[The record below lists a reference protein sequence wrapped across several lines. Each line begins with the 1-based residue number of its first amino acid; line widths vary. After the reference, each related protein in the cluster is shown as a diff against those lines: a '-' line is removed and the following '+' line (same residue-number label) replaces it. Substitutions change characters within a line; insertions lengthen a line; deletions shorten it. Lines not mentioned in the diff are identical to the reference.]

1 MIMAYE
7 IKKAAVLGAGVMGA
21 TIAAHLT
28 NAGIECD
35 LLDIIPFE
43 LTDADKAQGLNEK
56 SPAWRNRFAANGLA
70 GVLKSKPAGFFTKK
84 NASMIRTGNFEDNLG
99 WLAEADWVIE
109 VVIENLKIKQELFAR
124 VEKVVRPD
132 CIVTTNTSGIPIK
145 DITANV
151 GAKLKE
157 HFLGTHFFNPPR
169 YMKLL
174 EIIPGEKTKPEVVA
188 YMTRFCEDVLGK
200 GVVICKDVPN
210 FIGNRIGVFDIS
222 NAIRLMV
229 EKNLKID
236 EADTIISKALG
247 RPGTAIFG
255 TLDLV
260 GLDTGH
266 HVMTNL
272 YAAVPDD
279 EMREMFVPSEFMTKM
294 MELKWL
300 GNKTKQGFYKKTKGP
315 NGKKGKLVL
324 DYHKMEYVPANKPKF
339 ASVSD
344 AKKKT
349 DEGVAATIRVMFNGT
364 DIAGELTREYLCNN
378 FIYATNRIP
387 EICDTIVGIDNAMKW
402 GYNHQLGPFETWDAI
417 GVREAVEVMKK
428 LKKKVPKKIEEMLK
442 KGFES
447 FYQKKA
453 DGLYFYDFEKKD
465 YVLLE
470 ANPRI
475 ILLPDLKDRQKLVK
489 KNLSA
494 TLVDIGDGVACLEFH
509 TKMNAVDDGMIE
521 MIFES
526 CDIVEKDF
534 VGMVVGNHG
543 SNFSAGANIFKVL
556 LAIQRG
562 DWDILEKLVK
572 DFQCANMR
580 MKYLSK
586 PVVTA
591 PAGLA
596 LGGGCEMSMHG
607 AKCQPCGETYIGLV
621 EVGVGVIPAGGGCKE
636 LMVRLTE
643 GITDGVVE
651 AGMNL
656 QNIYAKAFENI
667 AMAKVATSAV
677 EAMELGYIRKTE
689 NISLGRDQQLWDAK
703 QVALG
708 LAKFY
713 KKPKP
718 VQVPVMGEN
727 FRGMAEAILYNLR
740 QGNFASDYDLHIS
753 RKVAHILSG
762 GDCAEGT
769 FVTEEEILALERE
782 AFLSLAGEKR
792 TQDRIMHMLNTGKP
806 LRN

>member
-1 MIMAYE
+1 MAYE

-28 NAGIECD
+28 NAGIECV

-43 LTDADKAQGLNEK
+43 LTEADKASGLTEK
-56 SPAWRNRFAANGLA
+56 SPAWRNRFATNGLA
-70 GVLKSKPAGFFTKK
+70 GVVKSKPAGFFTKK
-84 NASMIRTGNFEDNLG
+84 NTSMIKVGNFEDNLG
-99 WLAEADWVIE
+99 WLAGVDWVIE
-109 VVIENLKIKQELFAR
+109 VVIENLKIKQELFAK
-124 VEKVVRPD
+124 VEKVVRPE

-145 DITANV
+145 DITANL
-151 GAKLKE
+151 GAKFKE
-157 HFLGTHFFNPPR
+157 RFLGTHFFNPPR

-174 EIIPGEKTKPEVVA
+174 EIIPGTETKPDVVA
-188 YMTRFCEDVLGK
+188 YMTRFCEQVLGK

-222 NAIRLMV
+222 NAVRLTV
-229 EKNLKID
+229 EKNLRID
-236 EADTIISKALG
+236 EMDAIIGKALG
-247 RPGTAIFG
+247 RPGTSIFG

-279 EMREMFVPSEFMTKM
+279 EMREMFVPGEFMNKM

-300 GNKTKQGFYKKTKGP
+300 GNKTKQGFYKRTKDTKGKP
-315 NGKKGKLVL
+315 GKLML
-324 DYHKMEYVPANKPKF
+324 DYHTMEYVPANRPKF
-339 ASVSD
+339 SSVSD
-344 AKKKT
+344 AKKKS
-349 DEGVAATIRVMFNGT
+349 DEGVAATIKVMFNGT
-364 DIAGELTREYLCNN
+364 DIAGEVTREYLCNN
-378 FIYATNRIP
+378 FIYAANRIP

-402 GYNHQLGPFETWDAI
+402 GYNHQLGPFESWDAI
-417 GVREAVEVMKK
+417 GVRDAVEVMKK
-428 LKKKVPKKIEEMLK
+428 LKKKIPKKIEEMLK
-442 KGFES
+442 KGCER
-447 FYQKKA
+447 FYERRE
-453 DGLYFYDFEKKD
+453 DGLYFYDFEKKG

-475 ILLPDLKDRQKLVK
+475 ILLPDLKTAGKVVK
-489 KNLSA
+489 KNGSA
-494 TLVDIGDGVACLEFH
+494 KLVDIGDGAACLEFH

-521 MIFES
+521 MIFAA

-534 VGMVVGNHG
+534 AGMVVGNHAT
-543 SNFSAGANIFKVL
+543 NFSAGANIFKVL
-556 LAIQRG
+556 LAIQMG
-562 DWDILEKLVK
+562 DWDILEKLVA
-572 DFQCANMR
+572 DFQKANMR

-586 PVVTA
+586 PVVSA

-596 LGGGCEMSMHG
+596 LGGGCEMSMHA

-636 LMVRLTE
+636 LMVRMTE
-643 GITDGVVE
+643 GIPDGVID

-656 QNIYAKAFENI
+656 QNVYAKAFENI

-677 EAMELGYIRKTE
+677 EGMEFGYIRKTE
-689 NISLGRDQQLWDAK
+689 SISMGRDQQLWDAK
-703 QVALG
+703 QVVLG

-713 KKPKP
+713 KKPRP
-718 VQVPVMGEN
+718 VLIPVMGEN
-727 FRGMAEAILYNLR
+727 FRGMADAILYNMR
-740 QGNFASDYDLHIS
+740 HGNFASDYDVHVS

-762 GDCAEGT
+762 GDCSEGT
-769 FVTEEEILALERE
+769 LVTEEEILALERE
-782 AFLSLAGEKR
+782 AFLSLCGEKK

>member
-1 MIMAYE
+1 
-7 IKKAAVLGAGVMGA
+7 
-21 TIAAHLT
+21 
-28 NAGIECD
+28 
-35 LLDIIPFE
+35 
-43 LTDADKAQGLNEK
+43 
-56 SPAWRNRFAANGLA
+56 
-70 GVLKSKPAGFFTKK
+70 
-84 NASMIRTGNFEDNLG
+84 
-99 WLAEADWVIE
+99 
-109 VVIENLKIKQELFAR
+109 
-124 VEKVVRPD
+124 
-132 CIVTTNTSGIPIK
+132 
-145 DITANV
+145 
-151 GAKLKE
+151 
-157 HFLGTHFFNPPR
+157 
-169 YMKLL
+169 
-174 EIIPGEKTKPEVVA
+174 
-188 YMTRFCEDVLGK
+188 
-200 GVVICKDVPN
+200 VPN

-222 NAIRLMV
+222 NAVRLTV
-229 EKNLKID
+229 EKNLRID
-236 EADTIISKALG
+236 EMDAIISKALG

-279 EMREMFVPSEFMTKM
+279 EMREMFVPGEFMNKM

-300 GNKTKQGFYKKTKGP
+300 GNKTKQGFYKRTKDA
-315 NGKKGKLVL
+315 KGKMGKLML
-324 DYHKMEYVPANKPKF
+324 DYHTMEYVPANRPKF

-344 AKKKT
+344 AKKKSN
-349 DEGVAATIRVMFNGT
+349 DGVEATIKVMFNGT
-364 DIAGELTREYLCNN
+364 DIAGEVTREYLCNN
-378 FIYATNRIP
+378 FIYAANRVP

-402 GYNHQLGPFETWDAI
+402 GYNHQLGPFESWDAI

-442 KGFES
+442 KGHES
-447 FYQKKA
+447 FYQKKE

-465 YVLLE
+465 YVKME

-475 ILLPDLKDRQKLVK
+475 ILLPDLKAQGKLIK
-489 KNLSA
+489 KNGSA
-494 TLVDIGDGVACLEFH
+494 SLIDIGEGVACLEFH

-521 MIFES
+521 MIFAA

-534 VGMVVGNHG
+534 IGMVVGSHAT
-543 SNFSAGANIFKVL
+543 NFSAGANIFKVL
-556 LAIQRG
+556 LAIQMG
-562 DWDILEKLVK
+562 DWDILEKLVA
-572 DFQCANMR
+572 DFQNANMR
-580 MKYLSK
+580 MKYLLK
-586 PVVTA
+586 PVVSA

-596 LGGGCEMSMHG
+596 LGGGCEMSMHT

-636 LMVRLTE
+636 LMVRVTE
-643 GITDGVVE
+643 GIPDGVID

-656 QNIYAKAFENI
+656 QNVYAKAFENI

-677 EAMELGYIRKTE
+677 EGMELGYIRKTE

-703 QVALG
+703 QVVLG

-713 KKPKP
+713 KKPRP
-718 VQVPVMGEN
+718 VLIPVMGEN
-727 FRGMAEAILYNLR
+727 FRGMADAILYNMR
-740 QGNFASDYDLHIS
+740 HGNFASDYDVHVS

-769 FVTEEEILALERE
+769 LVTEEEILALERE
-782 AFLSLAGEKR
+782 AFLSLCGEKK